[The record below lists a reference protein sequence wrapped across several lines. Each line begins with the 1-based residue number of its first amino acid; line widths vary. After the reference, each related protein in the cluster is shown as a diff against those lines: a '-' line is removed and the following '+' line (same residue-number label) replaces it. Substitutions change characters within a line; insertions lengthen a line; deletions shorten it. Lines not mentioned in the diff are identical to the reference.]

1 MIVKWVDSIH
11 RTLND
16 YRDMVYNAHTLL
28 KDFWSYDEIYHMPLR
43 DVIDNVEFFKP
54 KLQEIARQREA
65 ETLKNELTGRGKP
78 KKPGGRK

>member
-1 MIVKWVDSIH
+1 
-11 RTLND
+11 
-16 YRDMVYNAHTLL
+16 
-28 KDFWSYDEIYHMPLR
+28 MPLR

-65 ETLKNELTGRGKP
+65 ETLKNELTGRGNP